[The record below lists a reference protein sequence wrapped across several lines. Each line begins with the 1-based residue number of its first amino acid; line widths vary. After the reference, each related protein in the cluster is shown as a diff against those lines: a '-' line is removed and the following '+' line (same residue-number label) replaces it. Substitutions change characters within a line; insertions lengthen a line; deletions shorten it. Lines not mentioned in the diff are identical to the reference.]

1 MTRIKICGITRVQDA
16 LFAARAGADAIGL
29 VFYAASPRNVSVARA
44 QEILAALPPFI
55 SSVGLFV
62 NAGANDVR
70 AILRESRLD
79 LLQFHGDE
87 DAEFCRQFNKPYM
100 KAVRVRPGVDLLQYA
115 AEHRTAK
122 ALLLDT
128 YRDEAYGGTGHTFDW
143 KLIPQNL
150 SMPVVLSGGLD
161 AANVGRG
168 IQSVRP
174 WAVDVSSG
182 VEADKGIK
190 ESAKITAFIQA
201 VRSADKDVL

>member
-182 VEADKGIK
+182 IEADKGIK

>member
-1 MTRIKICGITRVQDA
+1 MTRIKICGITRIQDA

-29 VFYAASPRNVSVARA
+29 VFYPASPRNVGVARA

-55 SSVGLFV
+55 TSVGLFV
-62 NAGANDVR
+62 NAGANDVH
-70 AILRESRLD
+70 AILRELRLD

-150 SMPVVLSGGLD
+150 SMPVVLSGGLNT
-161 AANVGRG
+161 ANVGRG

-201 VRSADKDVL
+201 VRSADKDVI

>member
-1 MTRIKICGITRVQDA
+1 MTRIKICGITRIQDA

-29 VFYAASPRNVSVARA
+29 VFYPASPRNVGVARA

-55 SSVGLFV
+55 TSVGLFV
-62 NAGANDVR
+62 NAGANDVH
-70 AILRESRLD
+70 AILRELRLD

-143 KLIPQNL
+143 KQIPQNL
-150 SMPVVLSGGLD
+150 SMPVVLSGGLNT
-161 AANVGRG
+161 ANVGHG

-190 ESAKITAFIQA
+190 ESARITAFIQA
-201 VRSADKDVL
+201 VRSADKDVI